1 MFLTLVRLIKFSM
14 VLTDMIQVSVKL
26 DEKDVER
33 IDRIAKKLGITRADV
48 IRMVVK
54 NWLEKGGEIKL

>member
-1 MFLTLVRLIKFSM
+1 
-14 VLTDMIQVSVKL
+14 MIQVSVKL

-33 IDRIAKKLGITRADV
+33 IDQVAKKLGVTRADV

-54 NWLEKGGEIKL
+54 SWLEKGGEIKI